1 MSDQPVKC
9 VQPAGGLVQQA
20 APAAAAPESKQEVRM
35 APLARVGKEAPDFET
50 NCYKGGKFG
59 KVKLSDSRGHWTMVC
74 FYPGD
79 FTFV

>member
-1 MSDQPVKC
+1 MSEDVKC
-9 VQPAGGLVQQA
+9 VQPAGGLVEKA
-20 APAAAAPESKQEVRM
+20 APSATTAETKEEVRM
-35 APLARVGKEAPDFET
+35 APLARVGKEAPDFVA

-59 KVKLSDSRGHWTMVC
+59 TVKLSDFRGHWVMVC